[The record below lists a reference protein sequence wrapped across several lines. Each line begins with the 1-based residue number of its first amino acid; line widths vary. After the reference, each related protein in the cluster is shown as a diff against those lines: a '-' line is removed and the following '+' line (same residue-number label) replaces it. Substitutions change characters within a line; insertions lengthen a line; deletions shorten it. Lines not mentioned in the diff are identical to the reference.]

1 MDAVSDLAFF
11 ALLIKQGS
19 LAAVAR
25 ELGVTPPVVTK
36 RLAVLERRLGVRL
49 LNRTTR
55 RMSVTHEGEI
65 YLSDGIRILAD
76 IDELEMK
83 VVSSRAAPR
92 GLLRVN
98 ASFGFGRR
106 HIAPAVAAF
115 ARHYPEVE
123 VQLQM
128 TERPMN
134 LVDSAYDVGI
144 RIGELPDARITARR
158 IASNHRLLCASP
170 IYLAKHAAPV
180 TPAEL
185 PRHDCLVIRE
195 DETAYGVWHLNNGKR
210 RETVKV
216 RGALS
221 TNDGETALA
230 WALEG
235 HGVIMRSQW
244 DAAPYLRSG
253 RLVPVLPDW
262 SLPGADIFAVYPQR
276 LNLSAKVSAFI
287 DFLAGRFAGHLDDGG
302 DGSAAAGQGGW

>member
-11 ALLIKQGS
+11 VLLIKQGS

-36 RLAVLERRLGVRL
+36 RLAALEQRLGVRL

-55 RMSVTHEGEI
+55 RMSVTHEGEV
-65 YLSDGIRILAD
+65 YLSNGARILAD
-76 IDELEMK
+76 IEELEMK
-83 VVSSRAAPR
+83 VVSSRAEPK

-115 ARHYPEVE
+115 ARRYPEVE

-134 LVDSAYDVGI
+134 LVDAAYDIGI
-144 RIGELPDARITARR
+144 RIGELPDARITARK
-158 IASNHRLLCASP
+158 IASNRRLLCASP
-170 IYLAKHAAPV
+170 LYLDKVAAPAV
-180 TPAEL
+180 PNDL
-185 PRHDCLVIRE
+185 QRHDCIVIRE
-195 DETAYGVWHLNNGKR
+195 DEAAYGVWHLSNGR
-210 RETVKV
+210 RQENVKV
-216 RGALS
+216 RGTLS
-221 TNDGETALA
+221 TNDGETAVA

-235 HGVIMRSQW
+235 CGIIMRSQW

-253 RLVPVLPDW
+253 RLVPVLAEW
-262 SLPGADIFAVYPQR
+262 SLPGADIFAVYPER
-276 LNLSAKVSAFI
+276 LNLSAKVSAFV
-287 DFLAGRFAGHLDDGG
+287 DFLASRFAPHLGG
-302 DGSAAAGQGGW
+302 GGW